1 MALLAFGQPAA
12 PIFPQRL
19 DAFPDGQFVNI
30 STIDPNIQ
38 NSYAHQASFEI
49 ERQLGRATTVSAGYA
64 WVRGLHLILARNVNV
79 PTLRNGPNL
88 GRPDSR
94 FGNIS
99 RYEGSGDSYYNGLL
113 LSVRSRIARNF
124 EVQLAYT
131 LSKSIDDMGANF
143 FSAPQD
149 NNNLRD
155 DRGLSDNDQR
165 HRITV
170 AGIFNARG
178 WQLSPMFRYTSALPY
193 NVQLNY
199 DRNGDTSTN
208 DRPEGLGRNTA
219 SGFNYASLDV
229 RLSRTLAVTER
240 TQLQFMVEAF
250 NLLNRTNKAV
260 PNNVIGNGI
269 GAPMATFGRE
279 TAAFDPRQVQLGL
292 RFSF

>member
-1 MALLAFGQPAA
+1 
-12 PIFPQRL
+12 
-19 DAFPDGQFVNI
+19 
-30 STIDPNIQ
+30 
-38 NSYAHQASFEI
+38 
-49 ERQLGRATTVSAGYA
+49 
-64 WVRGLHLILARNVNV
+64 
-79 PTLRNGPNL
+79 
-88 GRPDSR
+88 
-94 FGNIS
+94 
-99 RYEGSGDSYYNGLL
+99 
-113 LSVRSRIARNF
+113 
-124 EVQLAYT
+124 
-131 LSKSIDDMGANF
+131 MGANF

>member
-1 MALLAFGQPAA
+1 M
-12 PIFPQRL
+12 
-19 DAFPDGQFVNI
+19 
-30 STIDPNIQ
+30 
-38 NSYAHQASFEI
+38 
-49 ERQLGRATTVSAGYA
+49 
-64 WVRGLHLILARNVNV
+64 

-124 EVQLAYT
+124 ELHLAYT

-143 FSAPQD
+143 FSSPQD

-165 HRITV
+165 HRLTV

-193 NVQLNY
+193 NVLLNY
-199 DRNGDTSTN
+199 DRNGDTATN

-219 SGFNYASLDV
+219 TGFNYASLDFASAAHS
-229 RLSRTLAVTER
+229 RLRNEP
-240 TQLQFMVEAF
+240 
-250 NLLNRTNKAV
+250 NRN
-260 PNNVIGNGI
+260 
-269 GAPMATFGRE
+269 
-279 TAAFDPRQVQLGL
+279 
-292 RFSF
+292 S